1 MADPWQKYRV
11 SQKAPAIA
19 IIGAGPAACTLAAF
33 SVQRGC
39 RPVVFDN
46 GRRPEMLVGESLIP
60 AVIPILRRLGIE
72 DEVKRIARH
81 KPGVSFLHEH
91 AASIHFN
98 FAPIA
103 RHLPT
108 YAYNVERKSFDQ
120 LLKDRAIS
128 LGAEFVPATARV
140 EKAPPGSDRD
150 LVLDPASLQAARSL
164 GGRQPDLIID
174 ATGRNR
180 QISRLLDVRAERGQ
194 RDDTAIFA
202 HFRGF
207 PECGPDGQVLISRMS
222 HGWSWRIPL
231 PGQVMSFGIVVDK
244 NTAATWGNTPAE
256 RLERALHEEPIHGL
270 AGRARPERLS
280 SVAVYNNYQ
289 LISQRAWGP
298 GWALAGDAFGFVD
311 PMLSS
316 GLYLAMESASRL
328 DEALGHW
335 TPRPGGGSAFAHA
348 MNRYDKGMRQTYRSW
363 AGLITKFY
371 DGRIFALH
379 EAGYRMKQIRTNRI
393 QHAIDRR
400 IMAHIACMA
409 SGATT
414 TARGANAWLTTL
426 CRFLTTGIPARDLAI
441 EA

>member
-1 MADPWQKYRV
+1 MAESWQKYRV
-11 SQKAPAIA
+11 NPEAPVIA
-19 IIGAGPAACTLAAF
+19 IIGAGPAACTLAAL

-60 AVIPILRRLGIE
+60 AVVPILRRLGIE
-72 DEVKRIARH
+72 DDVKKIARH
-81 KPGVSFLHEH
+81 KPGVSFLHDH
-91 AASIHFN
+91 AAAIHFN

-120 LLKDRAIS
+120 LLKDRALS
-128 LGAEFVPATARV
+128 LGAEFVPTTARV
-140 EKAPPGSDRD
+140 EKAPPGAERD
-150 LVLDPASLQAARSL
+150 LVLDEASLAAAPFL
-164 GGRQPDLIID
+164 DGRQPDLIID

-180 QISRLLDVRAERGQ
+180 QISKLLGIGAERGP
-194 RDDTAIFA
+194 RDDAAIFA

-231 PGQVMSFGIVVDK
+231 PGDVMSFGIVVNK
-244 NTAATWGNTPAE
+244 ETAARWGATPEE
-256 RLERALHEEPIHGL
+256 RLEHALHGEPIHQL
-270 AGRARPERLS
+270 AGKERPQRIS
-280 SVAVYNNYQ
+280 PVAVYNNYQ
-289 LISQRAWGP
+289 LISERAWGP

-316 GLYLAMESASRL
+316 GLFLAMESAARL
-328 DEALGHW
+328 DQALGHW
-335 TPRPGGGSAFAHA
+335 NARPGGGVAFARA
-348 MNRYDKGMRQTYRSW
+348 MNRYDREMRRAYRSW
-363 AGLITKFY
+363 AALITKFY

-379 EAGYRMKQIRTNRI
+379 EAGYRMKQIRTNRL
-393 QHAIDRR
+393 QRAIDRR

-414 TARGANAWLTTL
+414 TARGANRWLTTL
-426 CRFLTTGIPARDLAI
+426 CRFLTVGIPARDLAI

>member
-1 MADPWQKYRV
+1 MRRW
-11 SQKAPAIA
+11 
-19 IIGAGPAACTLAAF
+19 
-33 SVQRGC
+33 

-60 AVIPILRRLGIE
+60 AVVPILRRMCLE
-72 DEVKRIARH
+72 DEVKKIARH
-81 KPGVSFLHEH
+81 KPGVSFLHD
-91 AASIHFN
+91 AAAAIHFN

-120 LLKDRAIS
+120 LLKDRALA
-128 LGAEFVPATARV
+128 LGADFVPVTARV
-140 EKAPPGSDRD
+140 EKAPHGAERE
-150 LVLDPASLQAARSL
+150 LQLDSASLDAARSL

-180 QISRLLDVRAERGQ
+180 QISKILGIGAEHGP

-231 PGQVMSFGIVVDK
+231 PDQVMSFGIVVDK
-244 NTAATWGNTPAE
+244 ETAASWGTTPEE
-256 RLERALHEEPIHGL
+256 RLERALHEEPIHAL
-270 AGRARPERLS
+270 AGKQRPSRIS
-280 SVAVYNNYQ
+280 PVAVYNNYQ
-289 LISQRAWGP
+289 LISERAWGP
-298 GWALAGDAFGFVD
+298 GWALAGDALGFVD

-316 GLYLAMESASRL
+316 GLFLAMESSSRL
-328 DEALGHW
+328 DEALGSW
-335 TPRPGGGSAFAHA
+335 KAVPGGGPAFARA
-348 MNRYDKGMRQTYRSW
+348 MNRYERDMRHAYQSW
-363 AGLITKFY
+363 ATLINKFY

-379 EAGYRMKQIRTNRI
+379 EAGYRMKQLRSNRL

-414 TARGANAWLTTL
+414 TARGANTWLTAL
-426 CRFLTTGIPARDLAI
+426 CRFLTAGIPASDLAI
-441 EA
+441 QA

>member
-1 MADPWQKYRV
+1 MNPE
-11 SQKAPAIA
+11 APTIA

-33 SVQRGC
+33 SVMRGC

-72 DEVKRIARH
+72 NEVKKIARL
-81 KPGVSFLHEH
+81 KPGVSFLHDR
-91 AASIHFN
+91 AAPIHFN

-120 LLKDRAIS
+120 LLKDRALS
-128 LGAEFVPATARV
+128 LGAEFVPVTARV
-140 EKAPPGSDRD
+140 ELAPAGSDRD
-150 LVLDPASLQAARSL
+150 LVLDEASLAAAPSL
-164 GGRQPDLIID
+164 GGRQPDLVID

-180 QISRLLDVRAERGQ
+180 QIAKLLGIGAEQGQ

-207 PECGPDGQVLISRMS
+207 PACGPDGQVLISRMS

-231 PGQVMSFGIVVDK
+231 PDDVVSFGIVVDK
-244 NTAATWGNTPAE
+244 STAAAWGNTPAE
-256 RLERALHEEPIHGL
+256 RLERALHEEPIHRL
-270 AGRARPERLS
+270 AGRERPSRVS
-280 SVAVYNNYQ
+280 PIAVYNNYQ
-289 LISQRAWGP
+289 LISRRAWGP

-328 DEALGHW
+328 DQALGRW
-335 TPRPGGGSAFAHA
+335 SSRPGGGLAFARA
-348 MNRYDKGMRQTYRSW
+348 MNRYESGMRRAYRSW

-379 EAGYRMKQIRTNRI
+379 EAGYRMKQVRTNPI

-414 TARGANAWLTTL
+414 TTRGANTWLNTL
-426 CRFLTTGIPARDLAI
+426 CRVLAIGIPACDLAI

>member
-1 MADPWQKYRV
+1 MN
-11 SQKAPAIA
+11 SEAPTLA
-19 IIGAGPAACTLAAF
+19 IIGAGPAACTLAAL
-33 SVQRGC
+33 SVMRGS

-72 DEVKRIARH
+72 DEVKQIARH
-81 KPGVSFLHEH
+81 KPGVSFLHES
-91 AASIHFN
+91 AAPIHFN

-108 YAYNVERKSFDQ
+108 YAYNVERKSFDK
-120 LLKDRAIS
+120 LLKDRAQA
-128 LGAEFVPATARV
+128 LGAEFVPLTARV
-140 EKAPPGSDRD
+140 EKSPAGTWREIQ
-150 LVLDPASLQAARSL
+150 LDAASLAASRSL

-180 QISRLLDVRAERGQ
+180 QISKLLGIDAERGQ

-231 PGQVMSFGIVVDK
+231 PGHVMSFGIVVDK
-244 NTAATWGNTPAE
+244 TTAASWGASPEE

-270 AGRARPERLS
+270 TARERPTRIS
-280 SVAVYNNYQ
+280 PVAVYSNYQ
-289 LISQRAWGP
+289 LISEKGWGP
-298 GWALAGDAFGFVD
+298 GWAMAGDALGFVD

-316 GLYLAMESASRL
+316 GLFLAMESASRL

-335 TPRPGGGSAFAHA
+335 RGSLAGGGPAFARA
-348 MNRYDKGMRQTYRSW
+348 MNRYDHGMRHAYRSW
-363 AGLITKFY
+363 AALITKFY

-379 EAGYRMKQIRTNRI
+379 EAGYRMKQVRTNRL
-393 QHAIDRR
+393 QRAIDRR

-414 TARGANAWLTTL
+414 TARGANAWLSTL
-426 CRFLTTGIPARDLAI
+426 CRFLTVGIPARDLAI

>member
-1 MADPWQKYRV
+1 MNPE
-11 SQKAPAIA
+11 APTLA

-33 SVQRGC
+33 SILRGC

-72 DEVKRIARH
+72 NEVRKIARH

-91 AASIHFN
+91 AAPIHFN

-120 LLKDRAIS
+120 LLKDRALS
-128 LGAEFVPATARV
+128 LGAEFVPVTARV

-150 LVLDPASLQAARSL
+150 LLLDEASLEAAVSL
-164 GGRQPDLIID
+164 RGRQPDLVID

-180 QISRLLDVRAERGQ
+180 QISKLLDIGAEAGQ

-207 PECGPDGQVLISRMS
+207 PSCGPDGQVLISRMS

-231 PGQVMSFGIVVDK
+231 PDDVMSFGIVVDK
-244 NTAATWGNTPAE
+244 STAATWGNTPAE
-256 RLERALHEEPIHGL
+256 RLEHALHGEAIHHL
-270 AGRARPERLS
+270 AGKDRPWRVS
-280 SVAVYNNYQ
+280 PVAVYNNYQ
-289 LISQRAWGP
+289 MISHRAWGP
-298 GWALAGDAFGFVD
+298 GWALAGDALGFVD

-316 GLYLAMESASRL
+316 GLFLAMESASRL
-328 DEALGHW
+328 DEALGRW
-335 TPRPGGGSAFAHA
+335 TPRPGGGPAFARA
-348 MNRYDKGMRQTYRSW
+348 MNLYAHGMRRAYQSW
-363 AGLITKFY
+363 AALITKFY

-414 TARGANAWLTTL
+414 TARGANTWLTTL
-426 CRFLTTGIPARDLAI
+426 CRLLTHGIPARDLAI